1 MSHDVDIDHETLHQQ
16 SAERLARRG
25 WPATPIRPDIEV
37 SFEFF
42 PPPPT
47 SDTGLAKLRDCI
59 DRLAPLSPSFMSITY
74 GAGGTTQERTLTAI
88 ADAKRSVD
96 VPIAGHLTCVGASR
110 DEVLGV
116 VDRYR
121 ELGVNHI
128 VALRG
133 DAPEDV
139 DDPYPG
145 FPDAASLVA
154 GIRNHVQDP
163 DLEIS
168 VAAYPE
174 VHPKATSAG
183 SDLDNLKRKVD
194 AGATRAIT
202 QYFFDPEVFLRFLD
216 RARAAGIGVPI
227 VPGIMPITHFDKIC
241 SFSGRCG
248 TSVPAWM
255 HDLFGGLDDSP
266 EIRSLI
272 AATVAAEQCRRLAEH
287 GVRTFHFYTMNQA
300 PLSLAVC
307 RILGV
312 RADEVRTE
320 SKPALVG

>member
-1 MSHDVDIDHETLHQQ
+1 MSRTIAHEMLHEQ

-25 WPATPIRPDIEV
+25 WPATPIRSDIEV

-47 SDTGLAKLRDCI
+47 SDTGRARLRDCMEQ
-59 DRLAPLSPSFMSITY
+59 LAPLNPTFMSITY

-88 ADAKRSVD
+88 TEANRSVD
-96 VPIAGHLTCVGASR
+96 VPIAGHLTCVGATR
-110 DEVLGV
+110 DQVLGV

-133 DAPEDV
+133 DVPDDV
-139 DDPYPG
+139 GNPYPG
-145 FPDAASLVA
+145 FTDAASLVA
-154 GIRNHVQDP
+154 GIRGHDP

-174 VHPKATSAG
+174 VHPKAISAR
-183 SDLDNLKRKVD
+183 SDLDNLKRKID

-307 RILGV
+307 HILGV
-312 RADEVRTE
+312 RARDQTQEATTL
-320 SKPALVG
+320 AG